1 MQCTVADIR
10 QLILHA
16 PLQVFTSGVRGLGDS
31 LAAVKISGMHE
42 SHEARLHAGVHFSH
56 EAYSLW
62 HAGAEARADAVARGS
77 GQGNVAALHGCL
89 FAPPEQGLTVPVG
102 LLMEHCG
109 GAPPSHVV
117 LSHPLA
123 LLEVSLCERAAAS
136 QSSFLNR
143 QLPKNV
149 SVTADSEFRRLFLS
163 IACVPAYDMPFE
175 WCIGSAL

>member
-89 FAPPEQGLTVPVG
+89 FAPPEQGLTLPVG

-123 LLEVSLCERAAAS
+123 F
-136 QSSFLNR
+136 FLKYPCVR
-143 QLPKNV
+143 G
-149 SVTADSEFRRLFLS
+149 LS
-163 IACVPAYDMPFE
+163 PHSPHFST
-175 WCIGSAL
+175 GSCPRT